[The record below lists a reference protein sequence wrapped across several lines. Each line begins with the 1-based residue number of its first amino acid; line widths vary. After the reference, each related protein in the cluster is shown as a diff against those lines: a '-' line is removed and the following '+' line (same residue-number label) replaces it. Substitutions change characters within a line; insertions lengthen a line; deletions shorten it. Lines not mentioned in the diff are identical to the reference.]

1 VIVIGYGSVRK
12 EAVTG
17 SVASIKGDIIREVP
31 SSNVTQALQ
40 GRIAGVNLEQ
50 TSTKPGATMQIRIRG
65 TRSLSA
71 SNDPLIVLDGI
82 PFAGSLS
89 DLSTDD
95 IKTIDVLKD
104 ASATAIYGSRGA
116 NGVILVTTN
125 KGQKGLKAQVT
136 YNNYFG
142 VKNAIKYPML
152 NAKEFIELRTLANK
166 FTNGV
171 DESNDVDIDWQDL
184 YYRQGFVSNHDISVT
199 GSTEKS
205 NYRFGIGYNNDKSVM
220 YGQDYT
226 RYSFRGKLEQEIGKY
241 ISFGFTTNNN
251 FAVNMGNNLGL
262 YGVLSMSPI
271 ANPYNTDGTMKRI
284 VKMPLDDQFVYT
296 RDIIAGLGDQWI
308 DQTKAFSSYNN
319 VYGELK
325 VPGVEGLKLRTNI
338 GADFRMTNGGSYTG
352 EGVFASNATTPSVAS
367 ISNSLLT
374 NWTIENLLTY
384 DRTFAEKHQVNAV
397 AMYSAEQ
404 KSYNSSYVS
413 ATDIPSDA
421 LQFYNLG
428 QAPGDKI
435 TINPDYQG
443 YEVSGLISYMGRIM
457 YSYDN
462 RYMLSATLRSDAS
475 SRLATGHKWHTYP
488 AISAGWNIKNE
499 SFMSDVNV
507 VDLLKLR
514 VGFGQTSN
522 QSVAPYATLGRLATR
537 PYNFGTTYSMGY
549 YVSQLPNENLG
560 WEFFETMNYGIDFGL
575 FKNRLTG
582 TIEYYKTNTKDI

>member
-1 VIVIGYGSVRK
+1 MIVIGYGSVRK